1 MIGNKRV
8 YAGRRSWSR
17 APPSKR
23 PRYVSNAKKRF
34 QIKPT
39 YRLRVPGGTLTNQVK
54 GIRRVLNKVAP
65 EIKYLDVD
73 GSTSNIPTT
82 GYIFHCTQ
90 VAEGDTLGARDGQ
103 TIRLCSINIC
113 GRFVTATSALA
124 SIGSCY
130 RLALVVDK
138 QQVAD
143 TTPAIG
149 DIFTSSNPRP
159 ETLMPNLNTLQRFSM
174 LWVSPV
180 FYPNMMV
187 TATSGLTA
195 IIQFPPTQG
204 FCFDHNWNGNMIV
217 GYNGAS
223 ASDIQKN
230 GVYFIVISS
239 DSQATIDVDVT
250 ARLGFVDT

>member
-8 YAGRRSWSR
+8 YAGRSWSR
-17 APPSKR
+17 APPVKR
-23 PRYVSNAKKRF
+23 GRYVSNAKKRF
-34 QIKPT
+34 QIKPFM
-39 YRLRVPGGTLTNQVK
+39 RMPARRGTLTTQVK
-54 GIRRVLNKVAP
+54 SIRRVLNRVAP

-73 GSTSNIPTT
+73 GSTTNIPTT

-90 VAEGDTLGARDGQ
+90 IAEGDTLGARDGQ
-103 TIRLCSINIC
+103 SIRLISINLC

-130 RLALVVDK
+130 RLALVVDR

-149 DIFTSSNPRP
+149 DIFTSTSPRP
-159 ETLMPNLNTLQRFSM
+159 ETLMPNLNTLKRFSM

-180 FYPNMMV
+180 YYPNMMV
-187 TATSGLTA
+187 TTTSGLTA

-204 FCFDHNWNGNMIV
+204 FCFDHNWTGNLPV
-217 GYNGAS
+217 GYNGA
-223 ASDIQKN
+223 ATSDIQKN

-239 DSQATIDVDVT
+239 DSQATMDVDVT
-250 ARLGFVDT
+250 ARLGFVDV